1 MNFSFFLGT
10 ASMTFELTNPSA
22 VQSLTLGA
30 AA

>member
-10 ASMTFELTNPSA
+10 AFMTCELANPSA
-22 VQSLTLGA
+22 LQSLTLGA